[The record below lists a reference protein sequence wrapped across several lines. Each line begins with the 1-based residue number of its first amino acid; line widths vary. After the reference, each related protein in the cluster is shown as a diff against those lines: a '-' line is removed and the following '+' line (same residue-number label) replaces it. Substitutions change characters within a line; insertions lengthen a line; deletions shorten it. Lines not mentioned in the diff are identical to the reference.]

1 MKTPYFP
8 AHYRLGDKLGWLL
21 LRAFSIGVLLFLLL
35 PIFVIVPLSFSSGSF
50 LAYPLP
56 GWSLQWYRELL
67 ASPEWARAARN
78 SFIVAPLACT
88 VLGHHAGHAG
98 GHGAGAHPLH
108 GPGPGQRLADCA
120 HGGAHRGRGRQH
132 LPVLRASA
140 CRKPTWVWCWYT
152 LRWARRLW

>member
-56 GWSLQWYRELL
+56 GWSLQWYEELF
-67 ASPEWARAARN
+67 ASAEWARAARN
-78 SFIVAPLACT
+78 SFIVAPT
-88 VLGHHAGHAG
+88 
-98 GHGAGAHPLH
+98 
-108 GPGPGQRLADCA
+108 
-120 HGGAHRGRGRQH
+120 
-132 LPVLRASA
+132 
-140 CRKPTWVWCWYT
+140 TEYT
-152 LRWARRLW
+152 AQITRIVVSSTPQESG